1 MAELN
6 GKQILGLL
14 TKGRLIKTQEKTIFQ
29 NGVVTPDEGYA
40 FSKVTVN
47 VPQPDL
53 DYPDVSYME
62 NGDYTL
68 EPREGYGGLS
78 GARITVNVPQPDLDY
93 PDVSYMEN
101 GDYTLEPREGYGGL
115 SGARI
120 TVNVPTYITVANED
134 ELPYDVPDGTI
145 AVISEE

>member
-1 MAELN
+1 MAQLN
-6 GKQILGLL
+6 GQQIVGLL
-14 TKGRLIKTQEKTIFQ
+14 TKGQPIKTQEKTIIQ
-29 NGVVTPDEGYA
+29 NGVITPDEGYA
-40 FSKVTVN
+40 FSKV
-47 VPQPDL
+47 
-53 DYPDVSYME
+53 
-62 NGDYTL
+62 
-68 EPREGYGGLS
+68 
-78 GARITVNVPQPDLDY
+78 TVNVPQPDLDY